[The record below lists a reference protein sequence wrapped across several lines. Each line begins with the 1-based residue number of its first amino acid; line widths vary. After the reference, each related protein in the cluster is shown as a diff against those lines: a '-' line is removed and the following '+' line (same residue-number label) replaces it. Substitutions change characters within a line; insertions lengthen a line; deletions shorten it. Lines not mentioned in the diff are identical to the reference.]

1 MLSNTTKIYSMKTSR
16 QIDLTNLKRQID
28 KGKSLSEISMCMG
41 KSKSTILKVA
51 NENGLKFNNKSPW
64 ANL

>member
-1 MLSNTTKIYSMKTSR
+1 MKTSR

-51 NENGLKFNNKSPW
+51 NENGLKFNNKSYW
-64 ANL
+64 NNL